1 MSVAKGNKKKDRSAD
16 SALCSEFQSKV
27 NLNNGECETE
37 APVDVSNPMLERENT
52 ASKDCQQERREK
64 TRKNQENQLRA
75 ANDELIKQVDSLEKK
90 LCTLDPNPD
99 VVRFFNGMVSRDYH
113 HLCCRM
119 NQLQSER
126 DMFANQLGHYESGM
140 QKMKDEFE
148 RMKHEKEEL
157 IGQTQ
162 QMQQDIETYQ
172 RFIKE
177 KDKTISEQSQLLINE
192 RTRNDSSICSSS
204 FFQEGIDKSMV
215 QLHFDTTLDSISEL
229 LSALSKSVNLT
240 NCPTFDQKKRIFHQK
255 LIGCL
260 FGDGLEKNLRRERNM
275 TEYKIANILSGKEDD
290 EKEKEKLTNNLITRI
305 EQEITKLI
313 QVELGM
319 ETQTKGRVTECITDC
334 GKSSLAL
341 FVSLTLCVPRMGVI
355 VPKLGGKELFNPE
368 KHEDATV
375 EYEMLV
381 SSIKRP
387 GLICEV
393 DNRVFSKAS
402 VETIFKRLTD

>member
-1 MSVAKGNKKKDRSAD
+1 MSVAKRNKKNRRPV
-16 SALCSEFQSKV
+16 LCSEFQSIV
-27 NLNNGECETE
+27 NLNNPLEGVGKTE
-37 APVDVSNPMLERENT
+37 VPSEVESQKLEKESTVR
-52 ASKDCQQERREK
+52 KDYQQERRE
-64 TRKNQENQLRA
+64 TTSQNRENKLREENA
-75 ANDELIKQVDSLEKK
+75 ELAKLVDSLEDK
-90 LCTLDPNPD
+90 LCVLDPNPD
-99 VVRFFNGMVSRDYH
+99 IVGFFKGIVSRDYH
-113 HLCCRM
+113 ILSCHRDL
-119 NQLQSER
+119 LQRERDAYANRLTQYESER
-126 DMFANQLGHYESGM
+126 L
-140 QKMKDEFE
+140 KMKDEFE

-162 QMQQDIETYQ
+162 QMQQDIEAYQ

-215 QLHFDTTLDSISEL
+215 QSHFDITLDSISEL

-260 FGDGLEKNLRRERNM
+260 FGDGLEKILRRERNM